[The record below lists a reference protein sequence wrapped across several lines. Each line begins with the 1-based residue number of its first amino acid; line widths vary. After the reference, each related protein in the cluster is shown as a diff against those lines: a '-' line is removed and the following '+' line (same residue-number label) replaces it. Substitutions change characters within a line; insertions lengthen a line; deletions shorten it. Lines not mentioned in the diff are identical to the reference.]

1 MNRLVPSF
9 LTLASAAVLGCGGTP
24 SVAAAQQDVQN
35 APVCLALGDSV
46 PFGFNS
52 GIALPPPNDNVFDAT
67 AFPWYLAQVVDL
79 PLVNAACEGQTSD
92 GFVTYGASDRGCFEF
107 RERYPQGMHVEYAGS
122 QLEFALGYLASHPR
136 VRVVTLMIGANDVQL
151 VADGCAW
158 DAACI
163 QEKLPQALPNLARN
177 LVLVLRSLRAVA
189 SDVPIVV
196 ENYYTPYPQGTPYD
210 ALMAWLNGTIAWAAA
225 QVPSPA
231 VAVADVHAAF
241 LRASEPFG
249 GDPCA
254 AGLLE
259 RHPDGSCGVHPSP
272 AGARLIA
279 ETVAPLVPAWTGK
292 P

>member
-9 LTLASAAVLGCGGTP
+9 LALAAAVVLGCGGTP

-35 APVCLALGDSV
+35 SPVCLACGDSV
-46 PFGFNS
+46 PHGFNS
-52 GIALPPPNDNVFDAT
+52 GIPLPPPNDNVFDAT
-67 AFPWYLAQVVDL
+67 AFPWYLSQLVDL

-92 GFVTYGASDRGCFEF
+92 GFITYGASDRGCFEF
-107 RERYPQGMHVEYAGS
+107 REKYADGMHVDYAGS

-136 VRVVTLMIGANDVQL
+136 VRVVTLMIGANDLQL
-151 VADGCAW
+151 AADACAW
-158 DAACI
+158 DPGCI
-163 QEKLPQALPNLARN
+163 QGKLPDVLGNLARN
-177 LVLVLRSLRAVA
+177 IVVILRSFRAVA

-196 ENYYTPYPQGTPYD
+196 ENYYTPYPPGTPYGT
-210 ALMAWLNGTIAWAAA
+210 LIEWLNGTIAWAAA
-225 QVPSPA
+225 QVPAPE
-231 VAVADVHAAF
+231 VPVADVHAAF
-241 LRASEPFG
+241 LAASAPFD

-259 RHPDGSCGVHPSP
+259 VHPDGSCGVHPSP

>member
-1 MNRLVPSF
+1 MNRLVRSF
-9 LTLASAAVLGCGGTP
+9 LALAASAVLGCGGTP
-24 SVAAAQQDVQN
+24 SVAVAQQEVQCS
-35 APVCLALGDSV
+35 PVYLACGDSV

-67 AFPWYLAQVVDL
+67 AFPWYLAQRVDL

-107 RERYPQGMHVEYAGS
+107 REQFPQGMHVDYAGS
-122 QLEFALGYLASHPR
+122 QLDFALGYLSTHPR
-136 VRVVTLMIGANDVQL
+136 VRVVTLMIGANDLQL
-151 VADGCAW
+151 AADACAW
-158 DAACI
+158 DPSCI
-163 QEKLPQALPNLARN
+163 QGKLPATLGNLARN
-177 LVLVLRSLRAVA
+177 VVVILRSMRAVS

-196 ENYYTPYPQGTPYD
+196 ENYYTPYPPGTPYGT
-210 ALMAWLNGTIAWAAA
+210 LIELLNGTIAWAAA
-225 QVPSPA
+225 QVQEPA
-231 VAVADVHAAF
+231 VAVADVHRAF

-279 ETVAPLVPAWTGK
+279 DTIAPLVPPWTGK